1 MAYIGRDTD
10 KISNVEVLDNITFDG
25 SSSYTLQKN
34 SVNFTPSSAN
44 TLLVS
49 IDGVVQ
55 AGNFTVSGSTIDF
68 GTAVAGTSTCDFIL
82 HYGVGLITTPAD
94 GTVTTDKIGSNAVTS
109 AKITYPL
116 TTFSSTGIDDNATS
130 TAITIDSSEN
140 VGIGTTN
147 PTDTNGYGKALDI
160 QGSTGAAIYVGSSGD
175 RGIFGY
181 TSGEQHISNPSASGT
196 TRFYINAAEQMR
208 INSAGAMLLGTT
220 TAGSASAGDLVVNGG
235 VFLGGTAT
243 ANELD
248 DYEEGTFTPTFT
260 STSASFSYSYQNG
273 YYTKIGRSVTCHIFI
288 RGQSSGTTSNSLF
301 ISGLP
306 FTSLNSSSLYAS
318 GSFGQIE
325 SVNYSGGVDII
336 GHVSPNQSQITL
348 QYSRDDTT
356 TLGLPASAVDK
367 GTSSGFMFSINY
379 FAD

>member
-1 MAYIGRDTD
+1 MSKIEVDAIEPQSGTTLTIGASGD
-10 KISNVEVLDNITFDG
+10 
-25 SSSYTLQKN
+25 
-34 SVNFTPSSAN
+34 SVNIASGATITDFT
-44 TLLVS
+44 
-49 IDGVVQ
+49 
-55 AGNFTVSGSTIDF
+55 
-68 GTAVAGTSTCDFIL
+68 
-82 HYGVGLITTPAD
+82 
-94 GTVTTDKIGSNAVTS
+94 
-109 AKITYPL
+109 
-116 TTFSSTGIDDNATS
+116 STGIDDNATS

-248 DYEEGTFTPTFT
+248 DYEEGSFTAELSSTGATFTYSVRQGWYVKVGNRVMFNIYIQLDGTPFT
-260 STSASFSYSYQNG
+260 
-273 YYTKIGRSVTCHIFI
+273 
-288 RGQSSGTTSNSLF
+288 TTANDTR
-301 ISGLP
+301 ITGLP
-306 FTSLNSSSLYAS
+306 FTSGNLSGNDNRMICGTRLVNFSSGQTFLMANIAANANTALLIEGGDNSAGVLLPSNALSNSSGQIFLS
-318 GSFGQIE
+318 GSYQ
-325 SVNYSGGVDII
+325 
-336 GHVSPNQSQITL
+336 T
-348 QYSRDDTT
+348 
-356 TLGLPASAVDK
+356 A
-367 GTSSGFMFSINY
+367 
-379 FAD
+379 

>member
-1 MAYIGRDTD
+1 MSELKVN
-10 KISNVEVLDNITFDG
+10 KISPRSGTDVTLGDSGDAISVASGASLTSPGLTLSDNILF
-25 SSSYTLQKN
+25 
-34 SVNFTPSSAN
+34 N
-44 TLLVS
+44 TASKGIYL
-49 IDGVVQ
+49 G
-55 AGNFTVSGSTIDF
+55 
-68 GTAVAGTSTCDFIL
+68 
-82 HYGVGLITTPAD
+82 
-94 GTVTTDKIGSNAVTS
+94 VTS
-109 AKITYPL
+109 A
-116 TTFSSTGIDDNATS
+116 
-130 TAITIDSSEN
+130 TA
-140 VGIGTTN
+140 
-147 PTDTNGYGKALDI
+147 
-160 QGSTGAAIYVGSSGD
+160 
-175 RGIFGY
+175 
-181 TSGEQHISNPSASGT
+181 
-196 TRFYINAAEQMR
+196 
-208 INSAGAMLLGTT
+208 
-220 TAGSASAGDLVVNGG
+220 
-235 VFLGGTAT
+235 
-243 ANELD
+243 ANLLD
-248 DYEEGTFTPTFT
+248 DYEEGIFTPTFT

-379 FAD
+379 FTD

>member
-1 MAYIGRDTD
+1 MSKIEVDAIEPQSGTTLTIGASGD
-10 KISNVEVLDNITFDG
+10 
-25 SSSYTLQKN
+25 
-34 SVNFTPSSAN
+34 SVNIASGATITDFT
-44 TLLVS
+44 
-49 IDGVVQ
+49 
-55 AGNFTVSGSTIDF
+55 
-68 GTAVAGTSTCDFIL
+68 
-82 HYGVGLITTPAD
+82 
-94 GTVTTDKIGSNAVTS
+94 
-109 AKITYPL
+109 
-116 TTFSSTGIDDNATS
+116 STGIDDNATS

-248 DYEEGTFTPTFT
+248 DYEEGTFTPTFLG
-260 STSASFSYSYQNG
+260 STTNPTQTYDTRNG
-273 YYTKIGRSVTCHIFI
+273 IYVKIGKMVHCQIQIYLNNGGITS
-288 RGQSSGTTSNSLF
+288 GSGTAYLG
-301 ISGLP
+301 GLP
-306 FTSLNSSSLYAS
+306 FTASATAQGSMGSCYYGSNWLTSAGGNGAPIGMFLENNQNQCYLLGNDSYS
-318 GSFGQIE
+318 GSRSGNAGTFILAQSFGNFTFL
-325 SVNYSGGVDII
+325 VG
-336 GHVSPNQSQITL
+336 
-348 QYSRDDTT
+348 
-356 TLGLPASAVDK
+356 
-367 GTSSGFMFSINY
+367 SISY
-379 FAD
+379 QTDA